1 MQHELSTSSFR
12 LYLKLMGSKT
22 ISLLFHDEFQGS
34 FPASDFLHTLVT
46 ALPCPT
52 ELPEKLML
60 DTFQGCRES
69 RRRRDL
75 AATRP
80 GEFTAPIVNMN
91 ISCRSCTQSH
101 SVSLSSH

>member
-1 MQHELSTSSFR
+1 MQQELSTTSFR
-12 LYLKLMGSKT
+12 LYLKLMGSKR

-34 FPASDFLHTLVT
+34 FSAYDFFLHILVT

-52 ELPEKLML
+52 ELPEKSML

-75 AATRP
+75 AATWP
-80 GEFTAPIVNMN
+80 GEFTAPI
-91 ISCRSCTQSH
+91 
-101 SVSLSSH
+101 